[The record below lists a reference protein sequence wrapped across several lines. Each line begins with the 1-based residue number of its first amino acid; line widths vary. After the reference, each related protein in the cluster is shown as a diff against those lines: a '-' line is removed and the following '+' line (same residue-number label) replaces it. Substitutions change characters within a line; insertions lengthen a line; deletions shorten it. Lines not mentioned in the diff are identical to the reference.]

1 MALKT
6 PKNLLLPKAD
16 NIKDQET
23 KKVIQQ
29 ILKIIEKMNQ
39 ITFGD
44 LSGHEERITDLE

>member
-16 NIKDQET
+16 NIRDPET
-23 KKVIQQ
+23 KKIIQQ
-29 ILKIIEKMNQ
+29 MLKIIERMNQ
-39 ITFGD
+39 VTFGD